1 MKDLAILRERKT
13 LANGKDMPAM
23 QLGLYTMTRPEVARI
38 VPLALQKGYRG
49 FDSAQMYDNEGV
61 AGRAIIK
68 FLSSPKNTAE
78 LTREDIFYTTK
89 LTENSENYHQV
100 RDSISRS
107 LARCNLGYIDLV
119 LLHSP
124 YGGKKARLVSWRA
137 VEDAILAGQVRMGGV
152 SNFGAHHIEEL
163 MASNPRVK
171 PVVNQIEVHPFN
183 TQAHIRQV
191 SLKYELK
198 VQAYASMVRGMR
210 MRHPKI
216 VELANKNHC
225 TPAQLLLKWGVAQD
239 MIVLPKTIHPERL
252 EENADISGV
261 HISDLDMDELNALDE
276 MLVTDWDPTTCD

>member
-1 MKDLAILRERKT
+1 
-13 LANGKDMPAM
+13 M

-68 FLSSPKNTAE
+68 FLSSPKNTTE

-89 LTENSENYHQV
+89 LAENSENYHQV

-152 SNFGAHHIEEL
+152 SNFGAHHVSLSARGVHLGRTIVCVWLADVFEAQIEEL

-225 TPAQLLLKWGVAQD
+225 TPAQLLLKYVYTSF
-239 MIVLPKTIHPERL
+239 KEF
-252 EENADISGV
+252 N
-261 HISDLDMDELNALDE
+261 
-276 MLVTDWDPTTCD
+276 